1 MRIIIF
7 LSIVLW
13 GCGDSGSVGF
23 MKTKNGTYKCKV
35 GDSFS
40 DLDVTII
47 VTGDVWNA
55 KIIETYNWGDSKDTY
70 LNGEI
75 RDNEL
80 YNEESLMFSIGYFSD
95 GDLIMRNGG
104 SKCRKI

>member
-7 LSIVLW
+7 LSFVLW

-23 MKTKNGTYKCKV
+23 MKSKNGTYKCRTK
-35 GDSFS
+35 DSVTES
-40 DLDVTII
+40 DITII

-55 KIIETYNWGDSKDTY
+55 KVIDTYYWGDTRDTY

-80 YNEESLMFSIGYFSD
+80 YDEESLMFSIGYFSNS
-95 GDLIMRNGG
+95 DLILRNGG
-104 SKCRKI
+104 SKCQKI